1 LISSLFSNF
10 PFVCFKKRQSVLF
23 ATPIIEPVFL
33 DRVKVFMPKNASA
46 LNETHDVSAISWV
59 ASAQESDFPIQNL
72 PYAVFRRKGTKENF
86 RIGVA
91 IGDNVLDMAAAAV
104 AQAFSGDTQAAITLL
119 KQSSLNA
126 FMSLGAQTWSDVR
139 LAIFR
144 GLKIGSPLQAKLRG
158 CLVAMA
164 DVEYQ
169 MPAQV
174 GDYTDFFTSIH
185 HASTVGSLFRPDN
198 PLMPNYK
205 WVPIGYHGRSSSL
218 RVSGFDFKRPQGQRM
233 LAGATEPSFGPSLR
247 LDYELEM
254 GVFVGSANALGEP
267 IGMEQAEQHLFGMVL
282 LNDWSARDIQA
293 WEYQPLGPFLAK
305 SFCTSISPW
314 VVTMEALLPFR
325 CPWERPEGD
334 PKPLAYLDSQL
345 NSEQGAI
352 DIDLEVLLQTSTMR
366 AANQAAERVSTS
378 NFKHAYWSIAQ
389 MLAHHTSNG
398 CNLQAGDLLGTGTQ
412 SGPTPAEGGCLLELT
427 MGGKNKIKVASEE
440 RAFLED
446 GDTVT
451 FNAHCKKDG
460 FARIG
465 FGECA
470 GTVIS

>member
-1 LISSLFSNF
+1 MSTI
-10 PFVCFKKRQSVLF
+10 
-23 ATPIIEPVFL
+23 
-33 DRVKVFMPKNASA
+33 ASA
-46 LNETHDVSAISWV
+46 LNETHDASATSWV
-59 ASAQESDFPIQNL
+59 VSAQESEFPIQSL
-72 PYAVFRRKGTKENF
+72 PYAVFRRKGSKESF

-91 IGDNVLDMAAAAV
+91 VGDSVLDMAAAAV

-126 FMSLGAQTWSDVR
+126 FMSLGAQTWSEVR

-144 GLKIGSPLQAKLRG
+144 GLKAGSPLQAKLRG

-185 HASTVGSLFRPDN
+185 HASTVGALFRPDN

-218 RVSGFDFKRPQGQRM
+218 RVSGCDFKRPSGQR
-233 LAGATEPSFGPSLR
+233 LAPSAAEPIFGPSVR

-254 GVFVGSANALGEP
+254 GVFVGSGNRLGEP
-267 IGMEQAEQHLFGMVL
+267 VTMEQAEQHLFGMVL
-282 LNDWSARDIQA
+282 LNDWSARDLQA

-325 CPWERPEGD
+325 CAWTRPESD
-334 PKPLAYLDSQL
+334 PKPLAYLDSES
-345 NSEQGAI
+345 NREQGSI
-352 DIDLEVLLQTSTMR
+352 DIDLEVLLQTSAMR
-366 AANQAAERVSTS
+366 TANIAATRVSTS
-378 NFKHAYWSIAQ
+378 NFKHAYWSVAQ

-398 CNLQAGDLLGTGTQ
+398 CNLQPGDLLGTGTQ
-412 SGPTPAEGGCLLELT
+412 SGPTAQEGGCLLELT
-427 MGGKNKIKVASEE
+427 LGGKNKIKIGEEE

-446 GDTVT
+446 GDAVI
-451 FNAHCKKDG
+451 FRARCIKDG
-460 FARIG
+460 FATIG
-465 FGECA
+465 FGECS
-470 GTVIS
+470 GTVLG